1 MPKKIFAVI
10 VLIAGGILFLVL
22 GISGLKEIASFP
34 QTAATVTNVEREWVP
49 NGDGSDTE
57 QVTIRVS
64 YTVDGKQY
72 EEELQNA
79 KSSLQKGDQIQ
90 VYYDPQK
97 PEYVSG
103 ATKGMSMLLIAFGVL
118 CLLGSVILGVKTV
131 LRR

>member
-22 GISGLKEIASFP
+22 GFSGLKEIASFP
-34 QTAATVTNVEREWVP
+34 QTDATVTAVESEWVP
-49 NGDGSDTE
+49 NGDGGSTQ

-72 EEELQNA
+72 EEVLQNA
-79 KSSLQKGDQIQ
+79 KSSLKEGDQIQ
-90 VYYDPQK
+90 VYYNPQK

-103 ATKGMSMLLIAFGVL
+103 ATKGMSVLLIGFGAL
-118 CLLGSVILGVKTV
+118 CLLGAVILGIRT
-131 LRR
+131 LRRQ